1 MSWRRSSGRFS
12 KTRRS
17 ASGTTSRGRR
27 SGGRV
32 ELRGRTTV
40 VTGGASGIGR
50 ALTLRFAREGANVVV
65 ADVDEPGK
73 AAVAGEAQALGVKA
87 LAVRTDVTELAQ
99 VQTLAAR
106 AFETFGAVH
115 VLCNNA
121 GVAAWGGLETA
132 THRDWQWVLGVNL
145 WGVIHGVEA
154 FVPRMIARG
163 EPAHIV
169 NTASMAGLI
178 ASKGLGVYNTSK
190 YAVVGL
196 SETLAKDLKPYRIGV
211 SVLCPL
217 GVQTQI
223 RQSERNRPAAL
234 RNERDERAAP
244 VELIG
249 RSLAP
254 ETVADMV
261 LAAIHANELYVITHD
276 ESLEPLRRR
285 FERIERS
292 ILDHRR

>member
-1 MSWRRSSGRFS
+1 M
-12 KTRRS
+12 
-17 ASGTTSRGRR
+17 
-27 SGGRV
+27 
-32 ELRGRTTV
+32 ELRGRTAV

-50 ALTLRFAREGANVVV
+50 ALIQRFAREGANIVV
-65 ADVDEPGK
+65 ADLDEAGMVT
-73 AAVAGEAQALGVKA
+73 VAGEAQALGVKA
-87 LAVRTDVTELAQ
+87 LAVRTDVADLAQ
-99 VQTLAAR
+99 VEALAAR
-106 AFETFGAVH
+106 AFEAFGAVH

-121 GVAAWGGLETA
+121 GVAMWGGLESA

-163 EPAHIV
+163 EPGHIV

-217 GVQTQI
+217 GVQTRI
-223 RQSERNRPAAL
+223 RESERNRPAGL

-249 RSLAP
+249 RALAP

-276 ESLEPLRRR
+276 ESLDPLRRR

-292 ILDHRR
+292 ILDRRR

>member
-1 MSWRRSSGRFS
+1 
-12 KTRRS
+12 
-17 ASGTTSRGRR
+17 
-27 SGGRV
+27 V
-32 ELRGRTTV
+32 DLRGKTSV

-50 ALTLRFAREGANVVV
+50 ALAVRFAREGANVVV
-65 ADVDEPGK
+65 ADLDAAGME
-73 AAVAGEAQALGVKA
+73 AVASEARGLGVKA
-87 LAVRTDVTELAQ
+87 LTVRTDVSELAQ
-99 VQTLAAR
+99 VEALATR
-106 AFETFGAVH
+106 AFEAFGAVH

-121 GVAAWGGLETA
+121 GVAAWGGLESA

-145 WGVIHGVEA
+145 WGVIHGIEA

-163 EPAHIV
+163 EPGHIV

-211 SVLCPL
+211 SVLCPM
-217 GVQTQI
+217 GVETRI

-234 RNERDERAAP
+234 RNERAVGGEP

-249 RSLAP
+249 RYLAP
-254 ETVADMV
+254 EAVADMV
-261 LAAIHANELYVITHD
+261 LTAIRGNELYVITHD

-285 FERIERS
+285 SERLERAITS
-292 ILDHRR
+292 RAR

>member
-1 MSWRRSSGRFS
+1 VDL
-12 KTRRS
+12 K
-17 ASGTTSRGRR
+17 
-27 SGGRV
+27 
-32 ELRGRTTV
+32 GRTAV

-50 ALTLRFAREGANVVV
+50 ALILRFARDGANVVV
-65 ADVDEPGK
+65 ADVDEPGMV
-73 AAVAGEAQALGVKA
+73 AVAGEAQALGVKA
-87 LAVRTDVTELAQ
+87 LAVRTDVSDLAQ
-99 VQTLAAR
+99 VEALAAR
-106 AFETFGAVH
+106 AFETFGGVH

-121 GVAAWGGLETA
+121 GVAAWGAIESA

-163 EPAHIV
+163 EPGHIV

-196 SETLAKDLKPYRIGV
+196 SETLAKDLRPYRIGV

-217 GVQTQI
+217 GVETRI
-223 RQSERNRPAAL
+223 RDSERNRPAAL
-234 RNERDERAAP
+234 RNERVEPATP

-254 ETVADMV
+254 DAVADMV
-261 LAAIHANELYVITHD
+261 LAAVHANELYVITHD

-285 FERIERS
+285 FERLERS
-292 ILDHRR
+292 ILDRRR

>member
-1 MSWRRSSGRFS
+1 
-12 KTRRS
+12 
-17 ASGTTSRGRR
+17 
-27 SGGRV
+27 V
-32 ELRGRTTV
+32 ELRGRTAV

-50 ALTLRFAREGANVVV
+50 ALILRFARDGANVVV
-65 ADVDEPGK
+65 ADVDEPGM
-73 AAVAGEAQALGVKA
+73 ASVAGEAQALGVKA
-87 LAVRTDVTELAQ
+87 IAVRTDVSERSQ
-99 VQTLAAR
+99 VEALAAR
-106 AFETFGAVH
+106 AFETFGTVH

-121 GVAAWGGLETA
+121 GVAAWGGIESA

-163 EPAHIV
+163 EPGHIV

-196 SETLAKDLKPYRIGV
+196 SETLAKDLRPYRIGV

-217 GVQTQI
+217 GVQTRI
-223 RQSERNRPAAL
+223 RDSERNRPAAL
-234 RNERDERAAP
+234 LNERAEPVTP

-254 ETVADMV
+254 DAVADMV
-261 LAAIHANELYVITHD
+261 LAAIRANELYVITHD

-285 FERIERS
+285 FERLERS
-292 ILDHRR
+292 ILDRRR

>member
-1 MSWRRSSGRFS
+1 
-12 KTRRS
+12 
-17 ASGTTSRGRR
+17 
-27 SGGRV
+27 V
-32 ELRGRTTV
+32 ELRGRTAV

-50 ALTLRFAREGANVVV
+50 ALILRFARDGANVVV
-65 ADVDEPGK
+65 ADVDEPGM
-73 AAVAGEAQALGVKA
+73 ASVAGEAQALGVKA
-87 LAVRTDVTELAQ
+87 VAVRTDVSERSDVEA
-99 VQTLAAR
+99 LAAR
-106 AFETFGAVH
+106 AFEVFGAVH

-121 GVAAWGGLETA
+121 GVAAWGGIESA

-163 EPAHIV
+163 EPGHIV

-196 SETLAKDLKPYRIGV
+196 SETLAKDLRPYRIGV

-217 GVQTQI
+217 GVQTRI
-223 RQSERNRPAAL
+223 RDSERNRPAAL
-234 RNERDERAAP
+234 RNERAEPVTP

-254 ETVADMV
+254 DAVTDMV
-261 LAAIHANELYVITHD
+261 LTAIHANELYVITHE

-292 ILDHRR
+292 ILDRRR

>member
-32 ELRGRTTV
+32 ELRGRTAV

-50 ALTLRFAREGANVVV
+50 ALIQRFAREGANVVV
-65 ADVDEPGK
+65 ADLDDAGM

-87 LAVRTDVTELAQ
+87 LAVRTDVADLAQ
-99 VQTLAAR
+99 VQALAAR
-106 AFETFGAVH
+106 AFEAFGAVH

-121 GVAAWGGLETA
+121 GVAMWGGLESA

-154 FVPRMIARG
+154 FVPRMIAQK
-163 EPAHIV
+163 EPGHIV

-178 ASKGLGVYNTSK
+178 ASQGLGVYNTSK

-196 SETLAKDLKPYRIGV
+196 SETLHKDLRPHGIGV
-211 SVLCPL
+211 SILCPM
-217 GVQTQI
+217 GVSTNI
-223 RQSERNRPAAL
+223 RTSERNRPVDL
-234 RNERDERAAP
+234 QNP
-244 VELIG
+244 SG
-249 RSLAP
+249 P
-254 ETVADMV
+254 E
-261 LAAIHANELYVITHD
+261 AND
-276 ESLEPLRRR
+276 W
-285 FERIERS
+285 FQ
-292 ILDHRR
+292 

>member
-1 MSWRRSSGRFS
+1 MDGVVSEAGRH
-12 KTRRS
+12 
-17 ASGTTSRGRR
+17 G
-27 SGGRV
+27 V
-32 ELRGRTTV
+32 E
-40 VTGGASGIGR
+40 
-50 ALTLRFAREGANVVV
+50 
-65 ADVDEPGK
+65 
-73 AAVAGEAQALGVKA
+73 A
-87 LAVRTDVTELAQ
+87 LAVRADVTDLVQ
-99 VQTLAAR
+99 VQALAER
-106 AFETFGAVH
+106 AWREFGAVH

-121 GVAAWGGLETA
+121 GVAAWGALESA

-145 WGVIHGVEA
+145 WGVIHGIEA

-196 SETLAKDLKPYRIGV
+196 SETLAKDLRPYRIGV

-223 RQSERNRPAAL
+223 RDSERNRPAAL
-234 RNERDERAAP
+234 RNERAQPATP

-249 RSLAP
+249 RSLSP
-254 ETVADMV
+254 EAVAEMV

-285 FERIERS
+285 FERMERS
-292 ILDHRR
+292 ILDRRR

>member
-32 ELRGRTTV
+32 ELRGRTAV

-50 ALTLRFAREGANVVV
+50 ALIQRFAREGANVVV
-65 ADVDEPGK
+65 ADLDEPGM

-87 LAVRTDVTELAQ
+87 LAVRTDVADLAQ
-99 VQTLAAR
+99 VQALAAR
-106 AFETFGAVH
+106 AFEAFGAVH

-121 GVAAWGGLETA
+121 GVAMWGGLESA
-132 THRDWQWVLGVNL
+132 THHDWQWVLGVNL

-154 FVPRMIARG
+154 FVPRMVAQKQPG
-163 EPAHIV
+163 HVV

-178 ASKGLGVYNTSK
+178 ASQGLGVYNTSK

-196 SETLAKDLKPYRIGV
+196 SETLQKDLRPYNIGV

-217 GVQTQI
+217 GVSTRI
-223 RQSERNRPAAL
+223 RASERTRPAHLKNDAPSQA
-234 RNERDERAAP
+234 EP
-244 VELIG
+244 VELMG

-254 ETVADMV
+254 ETVAEMV
-261 LAAIHANELYVITHD
+261 LQAIFRNAL
-276 ESLEPLRRR
+276 
-285 FERIERS
+285 
-292 ILDHRR
+292 

>member
-1 MSWRRSSGRFS
+1 
-12 KTRRS
+12 
-17 ASGTTSRGRR
+17 
-27 SGGRV
+27 
-32 ELRGRTTV
+32 
-40 VTGGASGIGR
+40 
-50 ALTLRFAREGANVVV
+50 
-65 ADVDEPGK
+65 
-73 AAVAGEAQALGVKA
+73 
-87 LAVRTDVTELAQ
+87 
-99 VQTLAAR
+99 
-106 AFETFGAVH
+106 
-115 VLCNNA
+115 
-121 GVAAWGGLETA
+121 
-132 THRDWQWVLGVNL
+132 
-145 WGVIHGVEA
+145 
-154 FVPRMIARG
+154 VPRMIARG
-163 EPAHIV
+163 ESAHIV

>member
-1 MSWRRSSGRFS
+1 
-12 KTRRS
+12 
-17 ASGTTSRGRR
+17 
-27 SGGRV
+27 V
-32 ELRGRTTV
+32 ELRGRTAV

-50 ALTLRFAREGANVVV
+50 ALILRFARDGANVVV
-65 ADVDEPGK
+65 ADVDEPGM
-73 AAVAGEAQALGVKA
+73 ASVAGEAQALGVKA
-87 LAVRTDVTELAQ
+87 VAVRTDVSERSDVEA
-99 VQTLAAR
+99 LAAR
-106 AFETFGAVH
+106 AFEAFGAVH

-121 GVAAWGGLETA
+121 GVAAWGGIESA

-163 EPAHIV
+163 EPGHIV

-196 SETLAKDLKPYRIGV
+196 SETLAKDLRPYRIGV

-217 GVQTQI
+217 GVQTRI
-223 RQSERNRPAAL
+223 RDSERNRPAAL
-234 RNERDERAAP
+234 RNERAEPVTP

-254 ETVADMV
+254 DAVTDMV
-261 LAAIHANELYVITHD
+261 LTAIHANELYVITHE

-292 ILDHRR
+292 ILDRRR